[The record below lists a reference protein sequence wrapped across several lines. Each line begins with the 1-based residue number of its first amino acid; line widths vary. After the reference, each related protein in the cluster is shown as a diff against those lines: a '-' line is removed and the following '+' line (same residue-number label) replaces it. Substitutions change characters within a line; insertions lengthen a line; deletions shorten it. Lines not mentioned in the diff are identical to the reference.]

1 MNELGVINKLETYGQ
16 TIQEVVTVP
25 PKGGGRRHYLLL
37 EMDTQARQ
45 TTIRGFTKE
54 ESQEASKAYTDLE
67 RSLGEN
73 PSTNAVLVSVQKI
86 GQLRRAYPNYFLD
99 TQLFV
104 AALNLALRR

>member
-1 MNELGVINKLETYGQ
+1 
-16 TIQEVVTVP
+16 
-25 PKGGGRRHYLLL
+25 
-37 EMDTQARQ
+37 MDTQARQ